1 MASLTSALPTLP
13 SDSSASDS
21 SASASLSP
29 VTVFSDEQ
37 TVGMKWFTEGKN
49 VFLTGP
55 GGTGKSMLIQK
66 MKDYAKNTKR
76 SCSVCALTGC
86 AAVLLDC
93 KATTIHAW
101 SGIGTMNG
109 LDEDVIR
116 RVTKK
121 QTTKENWKVD
131 VLIVDEVSMMSK
143 RMFELLNK
151 IGQLIRK
158 NKKPFGGIQ
167 VVFVGDFFQL
177 PPIEKDGFCFESEQW
192 FEVFPK
198 EQHVELKTFFRQAD
212 PVYIDILMK
221 VRRGSLDKA
230 SIAILEKYVAR
241 DREQPI
247 TKIVPTR
254 KHADFINQSMFDKI
268 TDPTNT
274 FDALI
279 HKTVTIQLNDGKSLD
294 PFVIQRC
301 NALSE
306 QEKDREIDTLLK
318 NHNMSP
324 KIELK
329 VGTQVMCTRNINMET
344 NIINGSQGIIVEFL
358 KNRPVVLFSNGRRMI
373 MERVVV
379 QSEVYPTLAI
389 EQYPLSWAWAMTI
402 HKIQGCSLSQAQ
414 IDIGNSIFEYGQTYV
429 ALSRV
434 RTMDGLYLMNFQP
447 NRIKSNPKVIA
458 FYDSL

>member
-1 MASLTSALPTLP
+1 MASIASALPLSTAALP
-13 SDSSASDS
+13 P
-21 SASASLSP
+21 L
-29 VTVFSDEQ
+29 TVFSDEQ
-37 TVGMKWFTEGKN
+37 VVGMDLFSKGKN
-49 VFLTGP
+49 IFLTGP
-55 GGTGKSMLIQK
+55 GGTGKSLLIQK
-66 MKDYAKNTKR
+66 MVEYAKNTKK
-76 SCSVCALTGC
+76 SCTVCALTGC
-86 AAVLLDC
+86 AAVLLEC
-93 KATTIHAW
+93 KATTVHAW
-101 SGIGTMNG
+101 SGVGTMNG

-121 QTTKENWKVD
+121 QTSKDNWKTD
-131 VLIVDEVSMMSK
+131 ILIVDEVSMMSK

-158 NKKPFGGIQ
+158 NKNPFGGIQ
-167 VVFVGDFFQL
+167 VIFVGDFFQL

-198 EQHVELKTFFRQAD
+198 NQHVELKTFFRQVD

-221 VRRGSLDKA
+221 VRKGSLDKA

-254 KHADFINQSMFDKI
+254 KHADFINQTMFDKI
-268 TDPTNT
+268 TEPSNT

-279 HKTVTIQLNDGKSLD
+279 HKTVTIHLNDGKALD
-294 PFVIQRC
+294 PYVIQRC

-318 NHNMSP
+318 NHNMSSS
-324 KIELK
+324 IELK
-329 VGTQVMCTRNINMET
+329 VGAQVMCTRNINMDL
-344 NIINGSQGIIVEFL
+344 NIINGSQGVVVEFL

-373 MERVVV
+373 MERVLV
-379 QSEVYPTLAI
+379 QSDVLPTLAI

-402 HKIQGCSLSQAQ
+402 HKIQGCSLTHAQ
-414 IDIGNSIFEYGQTYV
+414 IDIGNSIFEFGQTYV

-458 FYDSL
+458 FYNSL

>member
-1 MASLTSALPTLP
+1 MDSMASIASALP
-13 SDSSASDS
+13 
-21 SASASLSP
+21 SL
-29 VTVFSDEQ
+29 TVFSDEQ
-37 TVGMKWFTEGKN
+37 MVGMDLFSKEKN

-55 GGTGKSMLIQK
+55 GGTGKSLLIQK
-66 MKDYAKNTKR
+66 MKEYAKNMNK

-93 KATTIHAW
+93 KATTVHAW

-121 QTTKENWKVD
+121 QTIKENWKVD

-167 VVFVGDFFQL
+167 VVFVGDFYQL
-177 PPIEKDGFCFESEQW
+177 PPIEKDGFCFESDQW
-192 FEVFPK
+192 FYVFPK
-198 EQHVELKTFFRQAD
+198 NQHVELKTFFRQVD

-221 VRRGSLDKA
+221 VRKGSLDKA

-279 HKTVTIQLNDGKSLD
+279 HKTVTIHLNDGKDLD
-294 PFVIQRC
+294 PYVIQRS

-318 NHNMSP
+318 NHNMASR
-324 KIELK
+324 IDLK
-329 VGTQVMCTRNINMET
+329 VGAQVMCTRNINIDA
-344 NIINGSQGIIVEFL
+344 NIINGSQGVVVEFL

-379 QSEVYPTLAI
+379 QSESFPTLAI

-402 HKIQGCSLSQAQ
+402 HKIQGCSLTHAQ
-414 IDIGNSIFEYGQTYV
+414 IDIGSSIFEYGQTYV

-458 FYDSL
+458 FYESLV

>member
-1 MASLTSALPTLP
+1 MDSMASIASALPLSTAALP
-13 SDSSASDS
+13 P
-21 SASASLSP
+21 L
-29 VTVFSDEQ
+29 TVFSDEQ
-37 TVGMKWFTEGKN
+37 VVGMDLFSKGKN
-49 VFLTGP
+49 IFLTGP
-55 GGTGKSMLIQK
+55 GGTGKSLLIQK
-66 MKDYAKNTKR
+66 MVEYAKNTKK
-76 SCSVCALTGC
+76 SCTVCALTGC

-93 KATTIHAW
+93 KATTVHAW
-101 SGIGTMNG
+101 SGVGTMNG

-121 QTTKENWKVD
+121 QTSKDNWKTD
-131 VLIVDEVSMMSK
+131 ILIVDEVSMMSK

-158 NKKPFGGIQ
+158 NKNPFGGIQ
-167 VVFVGDFFQL
+167 VIFVGDFFQL

-192 FEVFPK
+192 FDVFPK
-198 EQHVELKTFFRQAD
+198 NQHVELKTFFRQVD

-221 VRRGSLDKA
+221 VRKGSLDKA
-230 SIAILEKYVAR
+230 SIDILEKYVAR

-254 KHADFINQSMFDKI
+254 KHADFINQTMFDKI
-268 TDPTNT
+268 TEPSNT
-274 FDALI
+274 FNALI
-279 HKTVTIQLNDGKSLD
+279 HKTVTIHLNDGKALD
-294 PFVIQRC
+294 PYVIQRC

-318 NHNMSP
+318 NHNMSSS
-324 KIELK
+324 IELK
-329 VGTQVMCTRNINMET
+329 VGAQVMCTRNINMEA
-344 NIINGSQGIIVEFL
+344 NIINGSQGVVVEFL

-373 MERVVV
+373 MERVLV
-379 QSEVYPTLAI
+379 QSDVLPTVAI

-402 HKIQGCSLSQAQ
+402 HKIQGCSLTHAQ

-458 FYDSL
+458 FYNSL

>member
-1 MASLTSALPTLP
+1 MDSMASITSALPTL
-13 SDSSASDS
+13 
-21 SASASLSP
+21 
-29 VTVFSDEQ
+29 TVFSDDQ
-37 TVGMKWFTEGKN
+37 TSAMTLFTEGKN
-49 VFLTGP
+49 IFLTGP
-55 GGTGKSMLIQK
+55 GGTGKSLLIQK
-66 MKDYAKNTKR
+66 MKEYAKNTQK
-76 SCSVCALTGC
+76 SCNVCALTGC
-86 AAVLLDC
+86 AAVLLEC
-93 KATTIHAW
+93 KATTVHAW

-121 QTTKENWKVD
+121 QTIKDNWKSD
-131 VLIVDEVSMMSK
+131 ILIVDEVSMMSK

-167 VVFVGDFFQL
+167 VVFVGDFYQL
-177 PPIEKDGFCFESEQW
+177 PPIEKDGFCFESDQW

-198 EQHVELKTFFRQAD
+198 IQHVELKTFFRQVD

-221 VRRGSLDKA
+221 VRKGSLDKA

-254 KHADFINQSMFDKI
+254 KQADFINQTMFDKI
-268 TDPTNT
+268 TDPSTT
-274 FDALI
+274 FEALI
-279 HKTVTIQLNDGKSLD
+279 HKQVTIHLNDGKSLD

-318 NHNMSP
+318 NHNMAP

-329 VGTQVMCTRNINMET
+329 VGAQVMCTRNINIET
-344 NIINGSQGIIVEFL
+344 NIINGSQGVIVEFL

-373 MERVVV
+373 MERVLV
-379 QSEVYPTLAI
+379 QSDVFPTLAI
-389 EQYPLSWAWAMTI
+389 EQYPLSWAWALTI
-402 HKIQGCSLSQAQ
+402 HKIQGSSLTHAQ

-434 RTMDGLYLMNFQP
+434 KTMEGLYLMNFQP

-458 FYDSL
+458 FYESL

>member
-1 MASLTSALPTLP
+1 MASIASALPLSTAALP
-13 SDSSASDS
+13 P
-21 SASASLSP
+21 L
-29 VTVFSDEQ
+29 TVFSDEQ
-37 TVGMKWFTEGKN
+37 VVGMDLFSKGKN
-49 VFLTGP
+49 IFLTGP
-55 GGTGKSMLIQK
+55 GGTGKSLLIQK
-66 MKDYAKNTKR
+66 MVEYAKNTKK
-76 SCSVCALTGC
+76 SCTVCALTGC

-93 KATTIHAW
+93 KATTVHAW
-101 SGIGTMNG
+101 SGVGTMNG

-121 QTTKENWKVD
+121 QTSKDNWKTD
-131 VLIVDEVSMMSK
+131 ILIVDEVSMMSK

-158 NKKPFGGIQ
+158 NKNPFGGIQ
-167 VVFVGDFFQL
+167 VIFVGDFFQL

-192 FEVFPK
+192 FDVFPK
-198 EQHVELKTFFRQAD
+198 NQHVELKTFFRQVD

-221 VRRGSLDKA
+221 VRKGSLDKA
-230 SIAILEKYVAR
+230 SIDILEKYVAR

-254 KHADFINQSMFDKI
+254 KHADFINQTMFDKI
-268 TDPTNT
+268 TEPSNT
-274 FDALI
+274 FNALI
-279 HKTVTIQLNDGKSLD
+279 HKTVTIHLNDGKALD
-294 PFVIQRC
+294 PYVIQRC

-318 NHNMSP
+318 NHNMSSS
-324 KIELK
+324 IELK
-329 VGTQVMCTRNINMET
+329 VGAQVMCTRNINMEA
-344 NIINGSQGIIVEFL
+344 NIINGSQGVVVEFL

-373 MERVVV
+373 MERVLV
-379 QSEVYPTLAI
+379 QSDVLPTVAI

-402 HKIQGCSLSQAQ
+402 HKIQGCSLTHAQ

-458 FYDSL
+458 FYNSL